1 MEGEV
6 CRQSAAIR
14 SEWVWEERAALT
26 GYLPTQLWLSALEDL
41 IFYRSLI
48 DHPIVIN
55 LLSEYGNI
63 LSVSHIS

>member
-26 GYLPTQLWLSALEDL
+26 AYLPEVL
-41 IFYRSLI
+41 
-48 DHPIVIN
+48 
-55 LLSEYGNI
+55 
-63 LSVSHIS
+63 

>member
-26 GYLPTQLWLSALEDL
+26 AYAFIGWLASFTPSSKGYYLSALILVGKDL
-41 IFYRSLI
+41 PEKVAPL
-48 DHPIVIN
+48 N
-55 LLSEYGNI
+55 G
-63 LSVSHIS
+63 

>member
-26 GYLPTQLWLSALEDL
+26 AYGGGLFPTGDGQDLASQGSGGLGVAQNPVCAALHN
-41 IFYRSLI
+41 RSFA
-48 DHPIVIN
+48 
-55 LLSEYGNI
+55 EC
-63 LSVSHIS
+63 